1 MEVFCGLV
9 FLLGSISVVSSDSC
23 DVYAAVGQSVTLPS
37 VHNRPGNS
45 YSLQW
50 THNKKIIFLRQ
61 QSKVLV
67 GKADDISEN
76 GSLLLK
82 NLLVAGAGVYEA
94 SSQPPNGT
102 RTHRL
107 CVMEKVSKPQLSYVC
122 ESNAVNLKCD
132 AAKHQDLVFSWTQD
146 KKTIPSETRQT
157 LSIFLTELK
166 EQTSFSC
173 SVENKVSKEVSQTL
187 KPTCKSPLL
196 CFKIQTV
203 VVVLAGAAGLIFFLF
218 VTVLV
223 LCCFRRRSKTEM
235 KFRDKGELRMLS
247 LKKRELEAISPDYET
262 MHNIQN
268 SPSSTPK
275 PSPRACYQNVSPSD
289 VQTENRPLQLPTA
302 AEGQQSSPVPKPR
315 TKNAQTLN
323 I

>member
-1 MEVFCGLV
+1 MEVICGLV
-9 FLLGSISVVSSDSC
+9 LLLGSISVVSSNSC

-37 VHNRPGNS
+37 VHDQPGNS

-50 THNKKIIFLRQ
+50 THNKKVVFSRQ

-67 GKADDISEN
+67 GKAGDISEY
-76 GSLLLK
+76 GALLLK
-82 NLLVAGAGVYEA
+82 NLQAAGAGVYEA
-94 SSQPPNGT
+94 STQTPNGT
-102 RTHRL
+102 RTHHL

-132 AAKHQDLVFSWTQD
+132 AAKHQDLAFSWTQD
-146 KKTIPSETRQT
+146 KKAIPSETRQT
-157 LSIFLTELK
+157 LSISLTELK

-173 SVENKVSKEVSQTL
+173 SVYNKVSKEVSQTL

-196 CFKIQTV
+196 CFRMQTV
-203 VVVLAGAAGLIFFLF
+203 VAVLAGASGLILLLF
-218 VTVLV
+218 ITVVV

-235 KFRDKGELRMLS
+235 RFRDKEESRMLS
-247 LKKRELEAISPDYET
+247 LKKREPEAMSPDYET
-262 MHNIQN
+262 MHSIPN

-275 PSPRACYQNVSPSD
+275 PSPRACYQKVSPSD
-289 VQTENRPLQLPTA
+289 AQTESRPLQLPTA